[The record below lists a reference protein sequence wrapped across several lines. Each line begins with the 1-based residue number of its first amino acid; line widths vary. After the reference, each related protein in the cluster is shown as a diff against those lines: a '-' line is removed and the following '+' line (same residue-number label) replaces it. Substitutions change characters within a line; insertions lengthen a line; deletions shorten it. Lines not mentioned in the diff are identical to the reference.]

1 MVKKVLMF
9 QFGNNVKSVIKNAI
23 NLGPDN
29 NMNVDAYID
38 EFIRFINRYD
48 GVQFDIQ
55 AATAIQTLNMTDR
68 AISVL
73 YYDLIH
79 DKVFKKAEY
88 KLEKFKSTFKKQFKI
103 MALTKNANVGTEF
116 DFLVGAKMAANSHK
130 VYKGK
135 NGNILLSEWKA
146 GLQKDASGKEIP
158 VIPSIFKTLGDLSQF
173 VYAVTYNT
181 VVASGDKMGMACG
194 LFMTASNGRKLK
206 LMMEDAVT
214 GFVLYTGFDKIQFVS
229 RSSCITKTG
238 GACVRSNN
246 NTIRRKNAVVN
257 RIQASISSQNM
268 NTMKN
273 INTRRPVKPKLDTV
287 LGVFNASPTIPIN
300 INSSKIFFEQ
310 VERFLPHFTEQELAK
325 VERILS
331 AIESRTKSNNKNTI
345 NRYLRVLRRS
355 IASVKAPPPLKNIN
369 QQRANGQRM
378 NNNQQRANGQRMN
391 NNQRRANGQRMNNNQ
406 RRANG
411 QRRG

>member
-1 MVKKVLMF
+1 
-9 QFGNNVKSVIKNAI
+9 
-23 NLGPDN
+23 
-29 NMNVDAYID
+29 
-38 EFIRFINRYD
+38 
-48 GVQFDIQ
+48 
-55 AATAIQTLNMTDR
+55 
-68 AISVL
+68 
-73 YYDLIH
+73 
-79 DKVFKKAEY
+79 
-88 KLEKFKSTFKKQFKI
+88 
-103 MALTKNANVGTEF
+103 
-116 DFLVGAKMAANSHK
+116 
-130 VYKGK
+130 
-135 NGNILLSEWKA
+135 
-146 GLQKDASGKEIP
+146 
-158 VIPSIFKTLGDLSQF
+158 
-173 VYAVTYNT
+173 
-181 VVASGDKMGMACG
+181 
-194 LFMTASNGRKLK
+194 
-206 LMMEDAVT
+206 MEDAVT

-406 RRANG
+406 QRANGQRMNNNQQRANGQRMNNNQRRANGQRMNNNQRRANG